1 MRIPRDFWSENA
13 EISAPPNP
21 IPWAAALMG
30 NRDHSDGFA
39 LNSKNQCVWETL
51 EIQTNRS
58 MQSSIADTGLLG
70 GQTDDAPQFLGESA
84 AGR

>member
-1 MRIPRDFWSENA
+1 MIEGNA
-13 EISAPPNP
+13 GISASPNP
-21 IPWAAALMG
+21 IPGSAALMG
-30 NRDHSDGFA
+30 NRDHSDGCT
-39 LNSKNQCVWETL
+39 LNSKNQYVWKTL

-58 MQSSIADTGLLG
+58 MLSSIAGTWLLG

>member
-1 MRIPRDFWSENA
+1 
-13 EISAPPNP
+13 
-21 IPWAAALMG
+21 MG
-30 NRDHSDGFA
+30 NRDYSDGCA
-39 LNSKNQCVWETL
+39 LNLKNQCVGETL

-58 MQSSIADTGLLG
+58 MRSSIADTGLLG